1 MMTKLVN
8 LTPHA
13 IRLQLPDGTALDIQ
27 PSGQVARVATQAR
40 DAGQL
45 DGIPV
50 VQQTYG
56 DVQGL
61 PDPQDGVAYL
71 VSGLVLS
78 AVKAAGG
85 RSDVYAPDTSPDSAV
100 RDNGGRIVAVRRL
113 VQAL

>member
-1 MMTKLVN
+1 MKIIN
-8 LTPHA
+8 LTPHSVS
-13 IRLQLPDGTALDIQ
+13 ILKPDGTPLDLA
-27 PSGQVARVATQAR
+27 PSGQVARVSTRVQ

-50 VQQTYG
+50 VQQTFG
-56 DVQGL
+56 DVAGL

-85 RSDVYAPDTSPDSAV
+85 RPDVFAPDTSPDSAV
-100 RDNGGRIVAVRRL
+100 RDDGGRIVAVRRL

>member
-1 MMTKLVN
+1 MKFIN
-8 LTPHA
+8 LTPHNVS
-13 IRLQLPDGTALDIQ
+13 ILKPDGATLDLA

-61 PDPQDGVAYL
+61 PNPQDGVAYL

-85 RSDVYAPDTSPDSAV
+85 RSDVYAPDTSPDGAV
-100 RDNGGRIVAVRRL
+100 RDDGGRIVAVRRL
-113 VQAL
+113 VRAL